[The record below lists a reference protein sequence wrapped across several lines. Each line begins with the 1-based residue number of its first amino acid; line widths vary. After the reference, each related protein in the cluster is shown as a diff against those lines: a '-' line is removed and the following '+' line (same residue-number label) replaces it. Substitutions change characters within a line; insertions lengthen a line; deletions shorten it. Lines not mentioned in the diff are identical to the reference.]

1 MPNQLVVDLSRLQ
14 FGLTAAFHF
23 IFVPLTIGLIILV
36 AVMETLYRRTK
47 DEMYREM
54 ADFWGKLY
62 AINFVLGVV
71 TGITMEFQFGTNWSE
86 YSKFMGD
93 IFGIPLAI
101 EALLAFFLESTFF
114 GIWFFG
120 RERWPQLRA
129 LSAWMVAL
137 GTNLSALWII
147 TANGFMQH
155 PVGYKIVEIDGRKL
169 IHLENFWEVFFNP
182 NVWWMLVHTILASYI
197 VGSFFVLG
205 VSTYHFLKGVSGR
218 KREFFERSFRLALTM
233 AVLATL
239 LTAVTGHFQGVN
251 VARTQPATA
260 AAFEGI
266 WEGGKGVPFHLF
278 SIPVPSQEKNILE
291 CCPIPYLGSLLYTNN
306 PFGEVKGLKDFPA
319 EDRPPVAVVT
329 WTFRLMVG
337 LGLYF
342 LAVAVYAWWK
352 YRKGGLEALER
363 SPKLLKALLYTIPLP
378 YIAAWLG
385 WGAAEFGR
393 QPWAVYGLM
402 RTSEAVSPVSVGD
415 VVFSLVGLTF
425 FYGVLIV
432 ADIYLLSKFAKEGPH
447 LEEAPGKGISGRP
460 VEA

>member
-1 MPNQLVVDLSRLQ
+1 MPDQLVVDLSRLQ

-23 IFVPLTIGLIILV
+23 IFVPITIGLIILV

-93 IFGIPLAI
+93 IFGVPLAI

-182 NVWWMLVHTILASYI
+182 NVWYMLIHTILASYI

-205 VSTYHFLKGVSGR
+205 ISAYHFLKGVSGR
-218 KREFFERSFRLALTM
+218 KREFFERSFRMALVM
-233 AVLATL
+233 AVLATV
-239 LTAVTGHFQGVN
+239 LTAVSGHFQGVN
-251 VARTQPATA
+251 TARTQPAKA
-260 AAFEGI
+260 AAFEAI
-266 WEGGKGVPFHLF
+266 WESGEALPFYIFIFPL
-278 SIPVPSQEKNILE
+278 PSEERNIEFL
-291 CCPIPYLGSLLYTNN
+291 PIPYFTSLIYTNN
-306 PFGEVKGLKDFPA
+306 PFGEVTGLKEFPP
-319 EDRPPVAVVT
+319 EDRPPVAVVM
-329 WTFRLMVG
+329 WLFRLMVV
-337 LGLYF
+337 LGIYYIL
-342 LAVAVYAWWK
+342 LSVYTWWK
-352 YRKGGLEALER
+352 YRRGGLEALER
-363 SPKLLKALLYTIPLP
+363 SPKLLKTLLYSIPLP
-378 YIAAWLG
+378 ILTAWIG
-385 WGAAEFGR
+385 WGVTEFGR
-393 QPWAVYGLM
+393 QPWVVYGLM

-447 LEEAPGKGISGRP
+447 LEEAPVEGIPGRP